1 MPKTGEI
8 LIYEVIGE
16 NWYGD
21 GLTGKSFAQ
30 KLAALGDVD
39 EINVRINSPGGSVF
53 DGTAIY
59 NQLLNHPAKI
69 IVDIDGIAAS
79 AASYVAMAG
88 DTVRIADNGFMMI
101 HRAMGFAMG
110 NTKEMTKLAATLEKL
125 DGSIAATYAKKTG
138 REASEHLNQ
147 MDVETWFDA
156 KDAKEAGL
164 VDEITDGQ
172 SEPTNILKFKAVIEA
187 KFTPPAAL
195 KERLS
200 VVEKSLA
207 ASAALAKSK
216 TIEGVARAGAAEF
229 AAYAQKI

>member
-16 NWYGD
+16 NWFGE
-21 GLTGKSFAQ
+21 GLTGKSFAER
-30 KLAALGDVD
+30 LAALGQVD

-79 AASYVAMAG
+79 AASYIAMAG
-88 DTVRIADNGFMMI
+88 DVVRIADNGFVMI

-110 NTKEMTKLAATLEKL
+110 NNKEMMKVAATLEKL

-138 REASEHLNQ
+138 RDASEHLNQ

-164 VDEITDGQ
+164 VDEITG
-172 SEPTNILKFKAVIEA
+172 SKAEPSNILKFKAIIEE

-200 VVEKSLA
+200 MVEKSLA
-207 ASAALAKSK
+207 ASAAMANSRNVDGL
-216 TIEGVARAGAAEF
+216 ARAGAAEF